1 MTLTPKESSLLKD
14 LCSQEKLC
22 IDKYAKYASDACDN
36 QLKNLFAQIK
46 QNETSHLQTLEQIS
60 AGTIPMVNSNGAKQQ
75 APTIQ
80 PSTCTPQNKQK
91 DAYLCADA
99 LSTEKHVSAEYDTSI
114 FEFSD
119 PNIRNVLNH
128 IQKEE
133 QEHGEYLYKYMSVN
147 GMYN

>member
-14 LCSQEKLC
+14 LRSQEQLC

-36 QLKNLFAQIK
+36 QLKNLFTQIK
-46 QNETSHLQTLEQIS
+46 QNETSHLQTLDQIAS
-60 AGTIPMVNSNGAKQQ
+60 GTIPMININGSKKQ
-75 APTIQ
+75 APEIQ
-80 PSTCTPQNKQK
+80 PSSCTPQDKQR
-91 DAYLCADA
+91 DSYLCADA
-99 LSTEKHVSAEYDTSI
+99 LSTEKHVSSEYNTSI
-114 FEFSD
+114 FEFTD

-133 QEHGEYLYKYMSVN
+133 QEHGVYLYKYMSIN